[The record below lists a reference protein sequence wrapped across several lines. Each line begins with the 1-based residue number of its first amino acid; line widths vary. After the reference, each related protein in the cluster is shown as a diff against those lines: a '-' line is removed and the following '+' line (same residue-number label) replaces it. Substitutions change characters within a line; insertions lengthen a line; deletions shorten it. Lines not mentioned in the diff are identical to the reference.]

1 MSKFIEVKND
11 DYNSVIDLEKVKAF
25 YIYCDSVDKI
35 YSIAFKVDYDLTFR
49 HQCKSELE
57 AQMIYAKLKKILCID
72 EELNEIL

>member
-35 YSIAFKVDYDLTFR
+35 YSIAFKVDYDLTFLFS
-49 HQCKSELE
+49 QPNLP
-57 AQMIYAKLKKILCID
+57 
-72 EELNEIL
+72 